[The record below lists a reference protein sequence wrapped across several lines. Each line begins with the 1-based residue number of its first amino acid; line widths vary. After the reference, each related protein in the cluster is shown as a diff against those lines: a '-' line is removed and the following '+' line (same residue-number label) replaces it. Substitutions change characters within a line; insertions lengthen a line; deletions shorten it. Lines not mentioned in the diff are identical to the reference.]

1 MTTRSGAS
9 YHTAETVRNHMA
21 DEERNEL
28 AAAAT
33 MGDLLRFLAESQ
45 ERRAA
50 DERRREEERECR
62 DEEERRREEEERRG
76 RLQEERIWREES
88 ERQLEVTLDK
98 KLGLLRLNTMRKLV
112 ANMKH

>member
-50 DERRREEERECR
+50 DEGKKGNAGTRRR
-62 DEEERRREEEERRG
+62 DEERKRSDAEDYRRSGYGERRASDSWRS
-76 RLQEERIWREES
+76 WRECS
-88 ERQLEVTLDK
+88 S
-98 KLGLLRLNTMRKLV
+98 G
-112 ANMKH
+112 